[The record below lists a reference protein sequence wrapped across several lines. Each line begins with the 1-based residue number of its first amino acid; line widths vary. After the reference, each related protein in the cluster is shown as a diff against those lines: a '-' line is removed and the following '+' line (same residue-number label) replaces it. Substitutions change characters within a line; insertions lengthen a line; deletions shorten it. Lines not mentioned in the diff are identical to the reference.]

1 MTHVMVVC
9 DIQDPV
15 DHPTACHLQHFRG
28 REQTQDWY
36 NMGADIFG
44 GKRTHGRTI
53 MLSMGVPRNL
63 LIRRPWNTKRSD
75 NVLTHQMHEG
85 DLLVTDGAFHQ
96 DHYVKIPPFD
106 DLGTGSHYL
115 ITWAWIT
122 HHASYCELATA
133 ADWD

>member
-1 MTHVMVVC
+1 
-9 DIQDPV
+9 
-15 DHPTACHLQHFRG
+15 
-28 REQTQDWY
+28 
-36 NMGADIFG
+36 MGADIFG

-75 NVLTHQMHEG
+75 SVLTHQMHEG

-122 HHASYCELATA
+122 DHADYCAWA
-133 ADWD
+133 APHDGSKDW